1 MDGDDYPSQDV
12 SINII
17 QEFKY
22 SLLQEVC
29 DIEKNVRKVIILKD
43 QEIGEKKIAFSAVA
57 REISKLQEENVW
69 KNNQLEDCYQAVL
82 DKDKEIETLKDL
94 NKEQKNMFER
104 YEKKI
109 TKKHLEIL
117 KKKQND
123 NVLVNSENVNIL
135 FKNKR
140 NLEEIEALQ
149 KVVNDK
155 SDEIMLSN
163 VYLERK
169 TSEMAQENEIKFAL
183 KNSLVEADNDLK
195 IMKDEHEDIVAK
207 FKQEKEESQL
217 SQIENQNMINK
228 LSTNVET
235 LTQESIRK
243 QNYIDGLA
251 IKLEIQSE
259 KIENDKTRTEELD
272 TLNHVLKEAEFE
284 RNENIIKAKN
294 FEQMLK
300 IPVTEKL
307 EITKLYEELLCTQKK
322 EKFEMLKYEEENIQ
336 LITKIEN
343 LTQECTAKQ
352 NNVTELESMLQN
364 QADII
369 EYDFNFTREID
380 ELKKLL
386 GEAENESNRNI
397 KKANDSEHM
406 LKVQISHNIK
416 YFTREIYE
424 LKYLLGE
431 AENESNRNITKAN
444 VSENKLKF
452 QLSQNIKYL
461 TEISLLKNNVNE
473 ITKILE
479 KRVIPAR
486 T

>member
-1 MDGDDYPSQDV
+1 MAFKRPRAEGDDYPNQDV
-12 SINII
+12 SINFIR
-17 QEFKY
+17 ELKY
-22 SLLQEVC
+22 FFLQEVY
-29 DIEKNVRKVIILKD
+29 DIEKNVRKVILMKD
-43 QEIGEKKIAFSAVA
+43 HEIGEKKIAFSAVA
-57 REISKLQEENVW
+57 REISKLQEEIVW

-207 FKQEKEESQL
+207 FKHEKEESQL

-259 KIENDKTRTEELD
+259 KIENDKTRTEEMD

-294 FEQMLK
+294 FE
-300 IPVTEKL
+300 
-307 EITKLYEELLCTQKK
+307 
-322 EKFEMLKYEEENIQ
+322 KYKR
-336 LITKIEN
+336 LIKWTCN
-343 LTQECTAKQ
+343 TG
-352 NNVTELESMLQN
+352 V
-364 QADII
+364 
-369 EYDFNFTREID
+369 
-380 ELKKLL
+380 
-386 GEAENESNRNI
+386 
-397 KKANDSEHM
+397 
-406 LKVQISHNIK
+406 
-416 YFTREIYE
+416 
-424 LKYLLGE
+424 
-431 AENESNRNITKAN
+431 
-444 VSENKLKF
+444 
-452 QLSQNIKYL
+452 
-461 TEISLLKNNVNE
+461 
-473 ITKILE
+473 
-479 KRVIPAR
+479 
-486 T
+486 